1 MTDVAS
7 PSQSLAPP
15 AESSARSAPGGESTE
30 WTGSDAMGAAAPFY
44 ETQPNPRATRRMLL
58 VFFYFAPSAE
68 VGALRWISLARFGA
82 ERGWAVDVVTLHPR
96 FMGTLD
102 PSRLAQLAPGVRLFG
117 FSGEGP
123 LWFRGLVGAWRR
135 FNGTSGR
142 TGGSGLGGHL
152 DGSDLGHALTAADAP
167 VWRRTLRSHVHFMLG
182 DGLARRATDLGSAL
196 ARSTRYDVVV
206 SSGPP
211 HAAHSAARAIA
222 ASAGV
227 PFVMD
232 MRDPWSD
239 DTAMPEE
246 VRSTAWQRMARAHED
261 RCVSSAAAV
270 VVTSEAHEELQVRKY
285 PFLRGRVRTVMNG
298 ADTDAIPK
306 SRVRSRFLVAFAGMI
321 YLGRDPRVL
330 FRAAARVARDT
341 GATPEQFAVEFMGDD
356 ACDGVPLT
364 TIAEEA
370 GLVSHFRSHGF
381 RPRRDALEFLAE
393 AAVLVSLPLRTTM
406 TLPAKLFEYMRF
418 DAWLLAL
425 AERGSATEA
434 LLRGTGADVVEPDN
448 EARIVEVL
456 RARFDDFRAGR
467 RPVALNR
474 DGRFDR
480 ATQSGRMFGLL
491 EEIAA
496 TPRGD
501 AARR

>member
-1 MTDVAS
+1 M
-7 PSQSLAPP
+7 
-15 AESSARSAPGGESTE
+15 
-30 WTGSDAMGAAAPFY
+30 
-44 ETQPNPRATRRMLL
+44 
-58 VFFYFAPSAE
+58 
-68 VGALRWISLARFGA
+68 
-82 ERGWAVDVVTLHPR
+82 
-96 FMGTLD
+96 
-102 PSRLAQLAPGVRLFG
+102 
-117 FSGEGP
+117 
-123 LWFRGLVGAWRR
+123 
-135 FNGTSGR
+135 
-142 TGGSGLGGHL
+142 
-152 DGSDLGHALTAADAP
+152 
-167 VWRRTLRSHVHFMLG
+167 
-182 DGLARRATDLGSAL
+182 
-196 ARSTRYDVVV
+196 
-206 SSGPP
+206 
-211 HAAHSAARAIA
+211 
-222 ASAGV
+222 
-227 PFVMD
+227 
-232 MRDPWSD
+232 
-239 DTAMPEE
+239 
-246 VRSTAWQRMARAHED
+246 
-261 RCVSSAAAV
+261 
-270 VVTSEAHEELQVRKY
+270 
-285 PFLRGRVRTVMNG
+285 
-298 ADTDAIPK
+298 
-306 SRVRSRFLVAFAGMI
+306 AFAGMI